1 MTVTT
6 KPTPKKK
13 PATPAE
19 AIRDIGRDISAQAA
33 ADWKRWAIALAD
45 GEGAPDG
52 RELVTVAAAL
62 RIIDPA
68 NELQAAGDA
77 IVEVRTM
84 QRGLAD
90 CERHMVEI
98 LAPFGGS
105 LDKLLAA
112 VDAAKAELERLEG
125 LAYTVGNGANRG
137 YYTGTLH
144 SIRQRHPNL
153 WPAYMETGKAE
164 NL

>member
-1 MTVTT
+1 MTTAA
-6 KPTPKKK
+6 PTPKKK

-19 AIRDIGRDISAQAA
+19 AIRDIGRDIRTQAA

-52 RELVTVAAAL
+52 RDLVAAAAAL
-62 RIIDPA
+62 KIIDPA
-68 NELQAAGDA
+68 NELQAAADA
-77 IVEVRTM
+77 IIEHRVM
-84 QRGLAD
+84 LNGLAAV
-90 CERHMVEI
+90 ERHLVE
-98 LAPFGGS
+98 LLEPYGG
-105 LDKLLAA
+105 KYENLLAA
-112 VDAAKAELERLEG
+112 VDAAKAELERLQG

-164 NL
+164 TL